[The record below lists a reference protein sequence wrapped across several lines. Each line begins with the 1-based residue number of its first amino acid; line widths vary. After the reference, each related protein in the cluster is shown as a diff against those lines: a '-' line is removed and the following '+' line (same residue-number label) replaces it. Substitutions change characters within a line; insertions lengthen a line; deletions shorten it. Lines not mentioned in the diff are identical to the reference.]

1 MTSDLTTDFAD
12 FLREDLDRS
21 GPAEWA
27 FQTLL
32 RIAAFGLHDSNRAEL
47 REITKTARERYRAAT
62 PEGDP
67 R

>member
-1 MTSDLTTDFAD
+1 MSSDFTTDFTDYA
-12 FLREDLDRS
+12 REDLDRS

-47 REITKTARERYRAAT
+47 REITKTAQERYRAAN

>member
-1 MTSDLTTDFAD
+1 MSSDFTTDFTDYA
-12 FLREDLDRS
+12 REDLDNL

-47 REITKTARERYRAAT
+47 REITKEAQERFRAAN
-62 PEGDP
+62 PEGET